1 VTGNSDEEP
10 LQIPVATVGGGPV
23 GLVLALL
30 LDKHGVRSVLFNTE
44 ETTRWHPKGS
54 SQGARTME
62 HFRRLGIADNV
73 RALGL
78 PADHPTD
85 VIYFTR
91 FGGWELARLPMP
103 SATEKLKAIAAAPK
117 TDQVPEPLHRA
128 NQMYV
133 EKFLLEHVRTR
144 PNITVRFGWRV
155 EDFIDDG
162 GGVTLHVIR
171 ERDGKRETWR
181 SVYLVGCDG
190 GQGMVRRALGIRY
203 AGQSLQ
209 QAYMGGRMFSTHVRV
224 PTFARDFLRNDL
236 GFQYWVV
243 NPELRTTIT
252 SVNGADEF
260 MFWTRAKDESAE
272 ADDSVVANA
281 MRRSTNSNIA
291 VEVLAHHPWT
301 AGMALVAERY
311 GAGRVFLAG
320 DSVHLFTPTGGFGMN
335 TGVDD
340 AANLAWKLAAMVQDW
355 GGSGLLA
362 SYEAERKPIALRNTG
377 AARQLS
383 KNIGDIAIP
392 PAVEENSPIGEQ
404 ARRELGAVLST
415 CGEQYG
421 SIGVQ
426 LGARYD
432 GSPIVAE
439 NGAPPSDDF
448 INYTP
453 SSVPGGRAPHF
464 WLDDGR
470 GFGSSLFDRLGP
482 RFTLLRLGG
491 KAPTAS
497 ALAEATAQAEIP
509 FTIVDCPDNEA
520 RDLYGCDLALI
531 RPDQHVAWRGNVEPA
546 DPKRLLA
553 RVTGAYS
560 WDQAHSE

>member
-1 VTGNSDEEP
+1 VTGAADEEP
-10 LQIPVATVGGGPV
+10 LQIPVAIVGGGPV
-23 GLVLALL
+23 GLMLALL
-30 LDKHGVRSVLFNTE
+30 LDRHGVRSVLFNTE

-62 HFRRLGIADNV
+62 HYRRLGIANNV
-73 RALGL
+73 RALGM

-103 SATEKLKAIAAAPK
+103 SAAQTVQAIAAAPK

-133 EKFLLEHVRTR
+133 EKFLLKHGRTR
-144 PNITVRFGWRV
+144 PNIVVRFGWRV
-155 EDFIDDG
+155 GDFADDG
-162 GGVTLHVIR
+162 DGVTLNAVC

-181 SVYLVGCDG
+181 SAYLAGCDG
-190 GQGMVRRALGIRY
+190 GQGLVRRALGIHY
-203 AGQSLQ
+203 SGGALQ

-224 PTFARDFLRNDL
+224 PTLARDFLRKNV
-236 GFQYWVV
+236 GFQYWVI

-252 SVNGADEF
+252 SVNGTDEF
-260 MFWTRAKDESAE
+260 MFWTRPKDENAE
-272 ADDSVVANA
+272 ADDRAVADA
-281 MRRSTNSNIA
+281 MRRSTNSDIA

-311 GAGRVFLAG
+311 GTGRVYLAG

-340 AANLAWKLAAMVQDW
+340 AANLAWKLAAMVQGW
-355 GGSGLLA
+355 GGNGLLA
-362 SYEAERKPIALRNTG
+362 SYEAERKPVAVRNTG

-383 KNIGDIAIP
+383 KNIGGLAIP
-392 PAVEENSPIGEQ
+392 PAVEQDSPAGEH
-404 ARRELGAVLST
+404 ARRELGALLST
-415 CGEQYG
+415 YGEQYG

-432 GSPIVAE
+432 GSPIVVE
-439 NGAPPSDDF
+439 NGTPPADDF
-448 INYTP
+448 INYMP

-464 WLDDGR
+464 WMDHGR
-470 GFGSSLFDRLGP
+470 GVGSSLFDHLGTG
-482 RFTLLRLGG
+482 FTLLRLGS
-491 KAPTAS
+491 KAPS
-497 ALAEATAQAEIP
+497 GSRLADAAAKAGIP
-509 FTIVDCPDNEA
+509 FNVLDCPYADA

-531 RPDQHVAWRGNVEPA
+531 RPDQHVAWRGNA
-546 DPKRLLA
+546 DAPDAERLLA
-553 RVTGAYS
+553 CAVGGAKR
-560 WDQAHSE
+560 

>member
-1 VTGNSDEEP
+1 MVDTQVSR
-10 LQIPVATVGGGPV
+10 IPIAIVGGGPV
-23 GLVLALL
+23 GLMLALF
-30 LDKHGVRSVLFNTE
+30 LDLYGVRSVLFNVE
-44 ETTRWHPKGS
+44 EMTRWHPKGS
-54 SQGARTME
+54 TQGARTME
-62 HFRRLGIADNV
+62 HYRRLGIAGNV

-103 SATEKLKAIAAAPK
+103 SATQTMQAIAASAK

-133 EKFLLEHVRTR
+133 EKFLLEYLRTR
-144 PNITVRFGWRV
+144 PNIVVRFGWRV
-155 EDFIDDG
+155 EDFADDG
-162 GGVTLHVIR
+162 DGVTINAVC
-171 ERDGKRETWR
+171 ERDGKRESWR
-181 SVYLVGCDG
+181 SAYLAGCDG
-190 GQGMVRRALGIRY
+190 GQGMVRRVLGIHY
-203 AGQSLQ
+203 TGGALQ

-224 PTFARDFLRNDL
+224 PTLARDFLRNDR
-236 GFQYWVV
+236 GFQYWAI

-252 SVNGADEF
+252 SVNGTDEF
-260 MFWTRAKDESAE
+260 MFWTRAKGEDAN
-272 ADDSVVANA
+272 ADDRAVVDA
-281 MRRSTNSNIA
+281 MRRSTNSDIA

-311 GAGRVFLAG
+311 GVGRVFLAG

-340 AANLAWKLAAMVQDW
+340 AANLAWKLAAMLQGW

-383 KNIGDIAIP
+383 KNIGDITIP
-392 PAVEENSPIGEQ
+392 PAVEDDTPAGEQ

-439 NGAPPSDDF
+439 EGAPPADDF

-453 SSVPGGRAPHF
+453 SSVPGGRTPHV
-464 WLDDGR
+464 WLDEKR
-470 GFGSSLFDRLGP
+470 NYGSSLYDQLGTG
-482 RFTLLRLGG
+482 FTLLRLGPNVPDTSVIV
-491 KAPTAS
+491 AA
-497 ALAEATAQAEIP
+497 AARQNIP
-509 FTIVDCPDNEA
+509 LKVLDVADTDA
-520 RDLYGCDLALI
+520 RDLYGCDLAVI
-531 RPDQHVAWRGNVEPA
+531 RPDQHVAWRGNKPMA
-546 DPKRLLA
+546 QPDRLFA
-553 RVTGAYS
+553 QFVGKAV
-560 WDQAHSE
+560 

>member
-1 VTGNSDEEP
+1 MTANSDEEP
-10 LQIPVATVGGGPV
+10 RQIPVAIVGGGPV

-30 LDKHGVRSVLFNTE
+30 LDKHGVSSVLFNTE

-62 HFRRLGIADNV
+62 HFRRLGIADKV

-103 SATEKLKAIAAAPK
+103 SAAEKIKVVAAASK
-117 TDQVPEPLHRA
+117 TNQVPEPLHRA

-144 PNITVRFGWRV
+144 PNIVVRFGWRV

-162 GGVTLHVIR
+162 KAVTLYAIR
-171 ERDGKRETWR
+171 ENDGTRETWR
-181 SVYLVGCDG
+181 SAYLVGCDG

-224 PTFARDFLRNDL
+224 PTLARDFLRKDL

-260 MFWTRAKDESAE
+260 MFWTRAKDENAE
-272 ADDSVVANA
+272 ADDRVVANA

-335 TGVDD
+335 TGIDD
-340 AANLAWKLAAMVQDW
+340 AANLAWKLAAMVQGW
-355 GGSGLLA
+355 GGSDLLA
-362 SYEAERKPIALRNTG
+362 SYEAERKPIAVRNTG

-392 PAVEENSPIGEQ
+392 PAIEQDSPAGEQ

-453 SSVPGGRAPHF
+453 SSIPGGRAPHF
-464 WLDDGR
+464 WMDDGR

-482 RFTLLRLGG
+482 GFTLLRLGG
-491 KAPTAS
+491 EAPAAS
-497 ALAEATAQAEIP
+497 ALTEAAAQAAIP
-509 FTIVDCPDNEA
+509 FKIIDCPDDEA
-520 RDLYGCDLALI
+520 RDLYGYDLALI
-531 RPDQHVAWRGNVEPA
+531 RPDQHVAWRGNAVTSDA
-546 DPKRLLA
+546 DRLWA
-553 RVTGAYS
+553 RVTGAGS
-560 WDQAHSE
+560 PDKII

>member
-1 VTGNSDEEP
+1 MADT
-10 LQIPVATVGGGPV
+10 QITHTPIAIVGGGPV
-23 GLVLALL
+23 GLMLALL
-30 LDKHGVRSVLFNTE
+30 LDRHGVRCVLFNTE

-62 HFRRLGIADNV
+62 HYRRLGIAGKV
-73 RALGL
+73 RVLGL

-103 SATEKLKAIAAAPK
+103 STTEKLKAIAAAHR

-144 PNITVRFGWRV
+144 PNIVVRFGWRV
-155 EDFIDDG
+155 EDFADNGD
-162 GGVTLHVIR
+162 GVTVNAVC
-171 ERDGKRETWR
+171 ERDGRRETWR
-181 SVYLVGCDG
+181 SAYLAGCDG
-190 GQGMVRRALGIRY
+190 GQGLVRRALGIHY
-203 AGQSLQ
+203 SGAALQ

-224 PTFARDFLRNDL
+224 PTLARDFLRKDI
-236 GFQYWVV
+236 GFQYWVI

-252 SVNGADEF
+252 SVNGTDEF
-260 MFWTRAKDESAE
+260 MFWTRPKSENAD
-272 ADDSVVANA
+272 ADDRAVADA
-281 MRRSTNSNIA
+281 MRRSTNFDIA

-311 GAGRVFLAG
+311 GVGRVYLAG

-335 TGVDD
+335 TGIDD
-340 AANLAWKLAAMVQDW
+340 AANLAWKLAAMVQGW
-355 GGSGLLA
+355 GGNGLLS
-362 SYEAERKPIALRNTG
+362 SYEAERKPIAERNTG
-377 AARQLS
+377 AAKQLS

-392 PAVEENSPIGEQ
+392 PAVEQDSAAGEQ
-404 ARRELGAVLST
+404 ARRDLGAVLST

-439 NGAPPSDDF
+439 NGPPPADDF

-453 SSVPGGRAPHF
+453 SSVPGGRAPHL
-464 WLDDGR
+464 WVDEKR
-470 GFGSSLFDRLGP
+470 TYGSSLYDQLGTG
-482 RFTLLRLGG
+482 FTLLRLGPM
-491 KAPTAS
+491 APDTS
-497 ALAEATAQAEIP
+497 AIVAAAARQNIP
-509 FTIVDCPDNEA
+509 LKVLDVADTDA
-520 RDLYGCDLALI
+520 RYLYACDLALI
-531 RPDQHVAWRGNVEPA
+531 RPDQHVAWRGNEPMA
-546 DPKRLLA
+546 EPDRLLA
-553 RVTGAYS
+553 QLVGNA
-560 WDQAHSE
+560 EG

>member
-1 VTGNSDEEP
+1 MADT
-10 LQIPVATVGGGPV
+10 QTTHTPVAIVGGGPV
-23 GLVLALL
+23 GLMLALL
-30 LDKHGVRSVLFNTE
+30 LDLYGVRSVLFNTE

-62 HFRRLGIADNV
+62 HYRRLGIAGHV
-73 RALGL
+73 RTLGM

-103 SATEKLKAIAAAPK
+103 SAAQTQRKIAAAPK

-144 PNITVRFGWRV
+144 PNIVVRFGWRV
-155 EDFIDDG
+155 EDFADDG
-162 GGVTLHVIR
+162 DGVTVNAVCG
-171 ERDGKRETWR
+171 RDGRRETWR
-181 SVYLVGCDG
+181 SAYLAGCDG
-190 GQGMVRRALGIRY
+190 GQGLVRRALGIHYSGAALR
-203 AGQSLQ
+203 

-224 PTFARDFLRNDL
+224 PTLARDFLRKDV
-236 GFQYWVV
+236 GFQYWVI

-252 SVNGADEF
+252 SVNGTDEF
-260 MFWTRAKDESAE
+260 MFWTRPKSENAD
-272 ADDSVVANA
+272 ADDRAVADA
-281 MRRSTNSNIA
+281 MRRSTNSDIA

-311 GAGRVFLAG
+311 GAGRVYLAG

-335 TGVDD
+335 TGIDD
-340 AANLAWKLAAMVQDW
+340 AANLAWKLAAMVQGW
-355 GGSGLLA
+355 GGNGLLS
-362 SYEAERKPIALRNTG
+362 SYEAERKPIAERNTG
-377 AARQLS
+377 AAKQLS

-392 PAVEENSPIGEQ
+392 PAVEQDSAAGEL
-404 ARRELGAVLST
+404 ARRDLGAVLST

-432 GSPIVAE
+432 GSAIVAE
-439 NGAPPSDDF
+439 NGAPPADDF

-464 WLDDGR
+464 WLGQKR
-470 GFGSSLFDRLGP
+470 TYGSSLYDQLGTG
-482 RFTLLRLGG
+482 FTLLRLGP
-491 KAPTAS
+491 KAPDAS
-497 ALAEATAQAEIP
+497 VIVAAAARQKIPLKVLDVAET
-509 FTIVDCPDNEA
+509 DA
-520 RDLYGCDLALI
+520 RELYAYDLAVI
-531 RPDQHVAWRGNVEPA
+531 RPDQHVAWHGNKPMTRP
-546 DPKRLLA
+546 DQLLA
-553 RVTGAYS
+553 QFVGKAV
-560 WDQAHSE
+560 

>member
-1 VTGNSDEEP
+1 MAELTTSRV
-10 LQIPVATVGGGPV
+10 PVAIVGGGPV

-30 LDKHGVRSVLFNTE
+30 LDMYGVRSVLFNTE

-62 HFRRLGIADNV
+62 HFRRLGIAGEV
-73 RALGL
+73 RKMGL

-91 FGGWELARLPMP
+91 FGGYELARLPMP
-103 SATEKLKAIAAAPK
+103 SAAEKLETIATAPK

-133 EKFLLEHVRTR
+133 EKFLLAHVRTR
-144 PNITVRFGWRV
+144 PNIVVRFGWRV
-155 EDFIDDG
+155 KDFADDG
-162 GGVTLHVIR
+162 DGVTLNAVC

-181 SVYLVGCDG
+181 SAYLAGCDG
-190 GQGMVRRALGIRY
+190 GQGMVRRALGIHY
-203 AGQSLQ
+203 AGESLQ

-224 PTFARDFLRNDL
+224 PTLARDFLRGDR
-236 GFQYWVV
+236 GFQYWVI

-252 SVNGADEF
+252 SVNGTDEF
-260 MFWTRAKDESAE
+260 MFWTRSKGEDAV
-272 ADDSVVANA
+272 ADDRAVVDA
-281 MRRSTNSNIA
+281 MRRSTNSDIA

-311 GAGRVFLAG
+311 GTGRVFLAG
-320 DSVHLFTPTGGFGMN
+320 DSIHLFTPTGGFGMN

-340 AANLAWKLAAMVQDW
+340 AANLAWKLAAMVQGW
-355 GGSGLLA
+355 GGSELLA
-362 SYEAERKPIALRNTG
+362 SYEAERKPIAMRNTG

-383 KNIGDIAIP
+383 KNIGDIAVP
-392 PAVEENSPIGEQ
+392 PAIEDDSPAGEQ

-432 GSPIVAE
+432 GSPMVAE
-439 NGAPPSDDF
+439 NGAPPADDF
-448 INYTP
+448 IDYTP
-453 SSVPGGRAPHF
+453 SSVPGGRAPHV

-470 GFGSSLFDRLGP
+470 SFGNSLFDHLG
-482 RFTLLRLGG
+482 RGFTLLRFGTN
-491 KAPTAS
+491 APDAS
-497 ALAEATAQAEIP
+497 AMMAAAARRNIP
-509 FTIVDCPDNEA
+509 LKVLDVPDGDA
-520 RDLYGCDLALI
+520 RDLYQYDLALV
-531 RPDQHVAWRGNVEPA
+531 RPDQHIAWRGNQIES
-546 DPKRLLA
+546 DCNRLFA
-553 RVTGAYS
+553 QVVG
-560 WDQAHSE
+560 DVG

>member
-1 VTGNSDEEP
+1 MAELTTSR
-10 LQIPVATVGGGPV
+10 LPVAIVGGGPV

-30 LDKHGVRSVLFNTE
+30 LDMYGVRSVLFNTE

-62 HFRRLGIADNV
+62 HFRRLGIAGEV
-73 RALGL
+73 RKMGL

-91 FGGWELARLPMP
+91 FGGYELARLPMP
-103 SATEKLKAIAAAPK
+103 SAAEKLETIATAPK

-133 EKFLLEHVRTR
+133 EKFLLAHVRTR
-144 PNITVRFGWRV
+144 RNIVVRFGWRV
-155 EDFIDDG
+155 KDFADDG
-162 GGVTLHVIR
+162 DGVTLNAVC

-181 SVYLVGCDG
+181 SAYLAGCDG
-190 GQGMVRRALGIRY
+190 GQGMVRRALGIHY
-203 AGQSLQ
+203 AGESLQ

-224 PTFARDFLRNDL
+224 PTLARDFLRGDR
-236 GFQYWVV
+236 GFQYWVI

-252 SVNGADEF
+252 SVNGTDEF
-260 MFWTRAKDESAE
+260 MFWTRSKGEDAV
-272 ADDSVVANA
+272 ADDRAVVDA
-281 MRRSTNSNIA
+281 MRRSTNSDIA

-311 GAGRVFLAG
+311 GTGRVFLAG
-320 DSVHLFTPTGGFGMN
+320 DSIHLFTPTGGFGMN

-340 AANLAWKLAAMVQDW
+340 AANLAWKLAAMVQGW
-355 GGSGLLA
+355 GGSELLA
-362 SYEAERKPIALRNTG
+362 SYEAERKPIAMRNTG

-383 KNIGDIAIP
+383 KNIGDIAVP
-392 PAVEENSPIGEQ
+392 PAIEDGSPAGEQ

-432 GSPIVAE
+432 GSPMVAE
-439 NGAPPSDDF
+439 NGAPPADDF
-448 INYTP
+448 IDYTP
-453 SSVPGGRAPHF
+453 SSVPGGRAPHV

-470 GFGSSLFDRLGP
+470 SFGNSLFDHLG
-482 RFTLLRLGG
+482 RGFTLLRFGTN
-491 KAPTAS
+491 APDAS
-497 ALAEATAQAEIP
+497 AMMAAAARRNIP
-509 FTIVDCPDNEA
+509 LKVLDVPDGDA
-520 RDLYGCDLALI
+520 HDLYQSDLALV
-531 RPDQHVAWRGNVEPA
+531 RPDQHIAWRGNQIES
-546 DPKRLLA
+546 DCNRLFA
-553 RVTGAYS
+553 QVVG
-560 WDQAHSE
+560 DVG

>member
-1 VTGNSDEEP
+1 VTATADTESLS
-10 LQIPVATVGGGPV
+10 LQIPVAIVGGGPV
-23 GLVLALL
+23 GLGLALL

-44 ETTRWHPKGS
+44 EITRWHPKGS

-62 HFRRLGIADNV
+62 HFRRLGIANKV

-103 SATEKLKAIAAAPK
+103 SAAEKLRAIATAPK
-117 TDQVPEPLHRA
+117 TNQVPEPLHRA

-144 PNITVRFGWRV
+144 ANITVRFGWRV
-155 EDFIDDG
+155 ENFTDDG
-162 GGVTLHVIR
+162 DAVTLHAIN

-181 SVYLVGCDG
+181 SAYLAGCDG

-203 AGQSLQ
+203 AGESLQ

-224 PTFARDFLRNDL
+224 PTLARDFLRTDR
-236 GFQYWVV
+236 GFQYWVI

-260 MFWTRAKDESAE
+260 MFWTRARDENAD
-272 ADDSVVANA
+272 ADDRVVVDA
-281 MRRSTNSNIA
+281 MRRSTNSDIA

-340 AANLAWKLAAMVQDW
+340 AANLAWKLAAMVQGW
-355 GGSGLLA
+355 GGGGLLA

-383 KNIGDIAIP
+383 KNIGDITIP
-392 PAVEENSPIGEQ
+392 PAVEDDSAAGER
-404 ARRELGAVLST
+404 ARCELGAALST

-439 NGAPPSDDF
+439 DGAPPTDDF

-464 WLDDGR
+464 WVDDGR
-470 GFGSSLFDRLGP
+470 GFGSSLFDRLGTG
-482 RFTLLRLGG
+482 FTLLRLGG
-491 KAPTAS
+491 RAPSGS
-497 ALAEATAQAEIP
+497 ALAEAAAQTRIP
-509 FTIVDCPDNEA
+509 FKLLDCADDEA

-531 RPDQHVAWRGNVEPA
+531 RPDQHVAWRGNATPA
-546 DPKRLLA
+546 DAERLITRTVGARKR
-553 RVTGAYS
+553 
-560 WDQAHSE
+560 

>member
-1 VTGNSDEEP
+1 MAELAASR
-10 LQIPVATVGGGPV
+10 IPVAIVGGGPV

-30 LDKHGVRSVLFNTE
+30 LDMYGVRSVLFNTE

-54 SQGARTME
+54 SEGARTME
-62 HFRRLGIADNV
+62 HFRRLGIAGEV
-73 RALGL
+73 RKMGL

-103 SATEKLKAIAAAPK
+103 SAAEKLKAIAAAPA
-117 TDQVPEPLHRA
+117 TDQVPEPLHRT
-128 NQMYV
+128 NQMYL
-133 EKFLLEHVRTR
+133 ERFLLEHVRRR
-144 PNITVRFGWRV
+144 PNIVVRFGWRV
-155 EDFIDDG
+155 EEFADDG
-162 GGVTLHVIR
+162 AGVTLTAIR
-171 ERDGKRETWR
+171 ESDGDSEIWR
-181 SVYLVGCDG
+181 TDYLAGCDG
-190 GQGMVRRALGIRY
+190 GQGMVRRALGIHY
-203 AGQSLQ
+203 AGESLQ

-224 PTFARDFLRNDL
+224 PTLARDFLRKDL

-260 MFWTRAKDESAE
+260 MFWTRPKGENAA
-272 ADDSVVANA
+272 ADDRAVVDA
-281 MRRSTNSNIA
+281 MRRSTNSDIA

-320 DSVHLFTPTGGFGMN
+320 DAVHLFTPTGGFGMN

-340 AANLAWKLAAMVQDW
+340 AANLAWKLAAMVQGW
-355 GGSGLLA
+355 GGNDLLA
-362 SYEAERKPIALRNTG
+362 SYEAERKPIAVRNTG

-392 PAVEENSPIGEQ
+392 PAVEDDSPAGEQ

-432 GSPIVAE
+432 GSPIVAA
-439 NGAPPSDDF
+439 NGAPPADRFDT
-448 INYTP
+448 YTP
-453 SSVPGGRAPHF
+453 TSIPGGRTPHV
-464 WLDDGR
+464 WLDDKR
-470 GFGSSLFDRLGP
+470 EFGSSLFDHLGP
-482 RFTLLRLGG
+482 GFTLLRLGAN
-491 KAPTAS
+491 APDAS
-497 ALAEATAQAEIP
+497 AMVSAAAQRKIP
-509 FTIVDCPDNEA
+509 LTVLNIANPDA
-520 RDLYGCDLALI
+520 RDLYECDLVLV
-531 RPDQHVAWRGNVEPA
+531 RPDQHVAWRGNRVA
-546 DPKRLLA
+546 SDPDRLFAQLVGDA
-553 RVTGAYS
+553 A
-560 WDQAHSE
+560 

>member
-1 VTGNSDEEP
+1 MADTESLS
-10 LQIPVATVGGGPV
+10 LQIPVAIVGGGPV

-62 HFRRLGIADNV
+62 HFRRLGIANKV

-103 SATEKLKAIAAAPK
+103 SAAEKLETIAAAPK
-117 TDQVPEPLHRA
+117 TDQVLEPLHRA

-133 EKFLLEHVRTR
+133 EKYLLEHVRTR
-144 PNITVRFGWRV
+144 ANITVRFGWRV
-155 EDFIDDG
+155 ENFIDDG
-162 GGVTLHVIR
+162 DGVTLHAIN
-171 ERDGKRETWR
+171 ERDGKHETWR
-181 SVYLVGCDG
+181 SAYLAGCDG
-190 GQGMVRRALGIRY
+190 GQGMVRRELGIRY
-203 AGQSLQ
+203 AGESLQ
-209 QAYMGGRMFSTHVRV
+209 QAYMGGRMFSTHVRL
-224 PTFARDFLRNDL
+224 PTLARDFLRTDR
-236 GFQYWVV
+236 GFQYWVI

-260 MFWTRAKDESAE
+260 MFWTRATGESAD

-281 MRRSTNSNIA
+281 MRRSTNTDIA

-301 AGMALVAERY
+301 AGMALVAECY

-340 AANLAWKLAAMVQDW
+340 AANLAWKLAAMVQGW
-355 GGSGLLA
+355 GGDGLLA

-392 PAVEENSPIGEQ
+392 PALEQESPEGEQ
-404 ARRELGAVLST
+404 ARRELGAILST

-432 GSPIVAE
+432 GSLIVAE
-439 NGAPPSDDF
+439 DGAPPTDDF

-464 WLDDGR
+464 WIDGGR
-470 GFGSSLFDRLGP
+470 GFGSSLFDRLGTG
-482 RFTLLRLGG
+482 FTLLRLGG
-491 KAPTAS
+491 RTPSSS
-497 ALAEATAQAEIP
+497 ALAEAAAQTRIP
-509 FTIVDCPDNEA
+509 FKVLDCADDEA

-531 RPDQHVAWRGNVEPA
+531 RPDQHVAWRGNANPA
-546 DPKRLLA
+546 DAEHLIARTVGARKR
-553 RVTGAYS
+553 
-560 WDQAHSE
+560 

>member
-1 VTGNSDEEP
+1 MADDEP
-10 LQIPVATVGGGPV
+10 LRAPVAIVGGGPV
-23 GLVLALL
+23 GLMLALL
-30 LDKHGVRSVLFNTE
+30 LDRHGVRSALFNTE

-62 HFRRLGIADNV
+62 HFRRLGIADAV

-78 PADHPTD
+78 PVDHPTD

-103 SATEKLKAIAAAPK
+103 SAAEKLKAIAAAPK

-144 PNITVRFGWRV
+144 PNIAVRFGWRV
-155 EDFIDDG
+155 EDFSDDG
-162 GGVTLHVIR
+162 EGITLNAVR

-181 SVYLVGCDG
+181 SAYLAGCDG
-190 GQGMVRRALGIRY
+190 GQGMVRRSLGIHY
-203 AGQSLQ
+203 SGESLR

-224 PTFARDFLRNDL
+224 PTLARDFLRNDR

-252 SVNGADEF
+252 SVNGTDEF
-260 MFWTRAKDESAE
+260 MFWTRPKDANAD
-272 ADDSVVANA
+272 ADDRAVADA
-281 MRRSTNSNIA
+281 MRRSTKSDIA

-311 GAGRVFLAG
+311 GVGRVFLAG

-335 TGVDD
+335 TGIDD
-340 AANLAWKLAAMVQDW
+340 AAKLAAMVQGW
-355 GGSGLLA
+355 GGGGLPA
-362 SYEAERKPIALRNTG
+362 SYEAERKPVAVRNTG

-392 PAVEENSPIGEQ
+392 PALEDDSPAGAQ

-421 SIGVQ
+421 SLGVQ

-432 GSPIVAE
+432 GSPVIAE
-439 NGAPPSDDF
+439 NGAPPADDF
-448 INYTP
+448 IDYTP
-453 SSVPGGRAPHF
+453 SSVPGGRAPHV
-464 WLDDGR
+464 WMDDGR
-470 GFGSSLFDRLGP
+470 GNGSSLFDRLGTG
-482 RFTLLRLGG
+482 FTLLRLGRH
-491 KAPTAS
+491 APAGS
-497 ALAEATAQAEIP
+497 ALANAAARARIP
-509 FTIVDCPDNEA
+509 FKVLDCPDGDA

-531 RPDQHVAWRGNVEPA
+531 RPDQHVAWRGQA
-546 DPKRLLA
+546 DAVDAERLIA
-553 RVTGAYS
+553 RVVGGTR
-560 WDQAHSE
+560 

>member
-1 VTGNSDEEP
+1 MAVGRTGMADT
-10 LQIPVATVGGGPV
+10 QITRIPIAIVGGGPV
-23 GLVLALL
+23 GLMLALL
-30 LDKHGVRSVLFNTE
+30 LDLYGVRSVLFNIE
-44 ETTRWHPKGS
+44 KTTRWHPKGS
-54 SQGARTME
+54 SQGSRTME
-62 HFRRLGIADNV
+62 HYRRLGIAGKV

-103 SATEKLKAIAAAPK
+103 SAAETQRKIAAAPK

-133 EKFLLEHVRTR
+133 ERFLLEHVRTR
-144 PNITVRFGWRV
+144 PNIVVRFGWRV
-155 EDFIDDG
+155 EDFADDSD
-162 GGVTLHVIR
+162 GVTLNIVR
-171 ERDGKRETWR
+171 ERDGARETWR
-181 SVYLVGCDG
+181 SAYLVGCDG
-190 GQGMVRRALGIRY
+190 GQGLVRRTLGIRY
-203 AGQSLQ
+203 SGESLQ

-224 PTFARDFLRNDL
+224 PTLARDFLRKVR

-252 SVNGADEF
+252 AVNGTDEF
-260 MFWTRAKDESAE
+260 MFWTRAKDDNAD
-272 ADDSVVANA
+272 ADDRAVIDA
-281 MRRSTNSNIA
+281 MRRSTNSDIA

-311 GAGRVFLAG
+311 AAGRVFLAG

-340 AANLAWKLAAMVQDW
+340 AANLAWKLAATVQGW

-362 SYEAERKPIALRNTG
+362 SYEAERKPIAERNTG

-383 KNIGDIAIP
+383 KNIGAIAIP
-392 PAVEENSPIGEQ
+392 PAVEENSSVGEQ

-432 GSPIVAE
+432 GSSIIAE
-439 NGAPPSDDF
+439 DGAPPTDDF
-448 INYTP
+448 INYAP
-453 SSVPGGRAPHF
+453 SSVPGGRTPHV
-464 WLDDGR
+464 WLDDKR
-470 GFGSSLFDRLGP
+470 TYGSSLYDQLGTG
-482 RFTLLRLGG
+482 FTLLRLGPN
-491 KAPTAS
+491 APDAS
-497 ALAEATAQAEIP
+497 VIVAAAARQNIP
-509 FTIVDCPDNEA
+509 LKVLDVADADA
-520 RDLYGCDLALI
+520 RDLYACDLAII
-531 RPDQHVAWRGNVEPA
+531 RPDQHIAWRGNKPMA
-546 DPKRLLA
+546 RLDRLLA
-553 RVTGAYS
+553 QFVGEAV
-560 WDQAHSE
+560 

>member
-1 VTGNSDEEP
+1 
-10 LQIPVATVGGGPV
+10 
-23 GLVLALL
+23 
-30 LDKHGVRSVLFNTE
+30 
-44 ETTRWHPKGS
+44 
-54 SQGARTME
+54 ME
-62 HFRRLGIADNV
+62 HYRRLGIAGNV

-103 SATEKLKAIAAAPK
+103 SATQTMQAIAASAK

-133 EKFLLEHVRTR
+133 EKFLLEYLRTR
-144 PNITVRFGWRV
+144 PNIVVRFGWRV
-155 EDFIDDG
+155 EDFADDG
-162 GGVTLHVIR
+162 DGVTINAVC
-171 ERDGKRETWR
+171 ERDGKRESWR
-181 SVYLVGCDG
+181 SAYLAGCDG
-190 GQGMVRRALGIRY
+190 GQGMVRRVLGVHY
-203 AGQSLQ
+203 TGGALQ

-224 PTFARDFLRNDL
+224 PTLARDFLRNDR
-236 GFQYWVV
+236 GFQYWVI

-252 SVNGADEF
+252 SVNGTDEF
-260 MFWTRAKDESAE
+260 MFWTRAKGEDAN
-272 ADDSVVANA
+272 ADDRAVVDA
-281 MRRSTNSNIA
+281 MRRSTNSDIA

-311 GAGRVFLAG
+311 GVGRVFLAG

-340 AANLAWKLAAMVQDW
+340 AANLAWKLAAMLQGW

-392 PAVEENSPIGEQ
+392 PAVEDDTPAGEQ

-439 NGAPPSDDF
+439 EGAPPADDF

-453 SSVPGGRAPHF
+453 SSVPGGRTPHV
-464 WLDDGR
+464 WLDEKR
-470 GFGSSLFDRLGP
+470 NYGSSLYDQLGTG
-482 RFTLLRLGG
+482 FTLLRLGPN
-491 KAPTAS
+491 APDTSVIVA
-497 ALAEATAQAEIP
+497 AAARQNIP
-509 FTIVDCPDNEA
+509 LKVLDVADTDA
-520 RDLYGCDLALI
+520 RDLYGCDLAVI
-531 RPDQHVAWRGNVEPA
+531 RPDQHVAWRGNEPMA
-546 DPKRLLA
+546 RPDRLLA
-553 RVTGAYS
+553 QFVGKAV
-560 WDQAHSE
+560 

>member
-1 VTGNSDEEP
+1 VSAAADAAP
-10 LQIPVATVGGGPV
+10 FQIPVAIVGGGPV
-23 GLVLALL
+23 GLILALL
-30 LDKHGVRSVLFNTE
+30 LDRHGVRSVLFNTE

-62 HFRRLGIADNV
+62 HFRRLGIAGHV
-73 RALGL
+73 RTLGM

-91 FGGWELARLPMP
+91 FGGWELARLSMP
-103 SATEKLKAIAAAPK
+103 SAAEKLKAIAAAPK

-133 EKFLLEHVRTR
+133 EKFLLEQVRTR
-144 PNITVRFGWRV
+144 PNIVVRFGWRV
-155 EDFIDDG
+155 DDFTDDG
-162 GGVTLHVIR
+162 DGVTLTAIC
-171 ERDGKRETWR
+171 EGDGKRETWR
-181 SVYLVGCDG
+181 SAYLAGCDG
-190 GQGMVRRALGIRY
+190 GQGMVRRALGIHY
-203 AGQSLQ
+203 SGAALQ

-224 PTFARDFLRNDL
+224 PTLARDFLRKDV
-236 GFQYWVV
+236 GFQYWVI

-252 SVNGADEF
+252 SVNGDDEF
-260 MFWTRAKDESAE
+260 MFWTRPKSENAD
-272 ADDSVVANA
+272 ADDRAVADA
-281 MRRSTNSNIA
+281 MRRSTNSDIA

-311 GAGRVFLAG
+311 GAGRVYLAG

-335 TGVDD
+335 TGADD
-340 AANLAWKLAAMVQDW
+340 AANLAWKLAAMVQGW
-355 GGSGLLA
+355 GGSNLVA
-362 SYEAERKPIALRNTG
+362 SYEAERKPIAMRNTG

-383 KNIGDIAIP
+383 KNIGALTIP
-392 PAVEENSPIGEQ
+392 PALEQNSPAGAQ
-404 ARRELGAVLST
+404 ARRELGALLST
-415 CGEQYG
+415 YGEQYG

-439 NGAPPSDDF
+439 NGAPPADDF

-470 GFGSSLFDRLGP
+470 GFGSSLFDRLGTG
-482 RFTLLRLGG
+482 FTLLRLGG
-491 KAPTAS
+491 NAPS
-497 ALAEATAQAEIP
+497 GLALVQAAAGAGIP
-509 FTIVDCPDNEA
+509 CDLLDCPDGDA

-531 RPDQHVAWRGNVEPA
+531 RPDQHVAWRGNQLPA
-546 DPKRLLA
+546 DCDRLLA
-553 RVTGAYS
+553 QLNGSVS
-560 WDQAHSE
+560 

>member
-1 VTGNSDEEP
+1 MTEMQVGK
-10 LQIPVATVGGGPV
+10 IPVAIVGGGPV
-23 GLVLALL
+23 GLMLALL
-30 LDKHGVRSVLFNTE
+30 LDRHGVRSVLFNTE

-62 HFRRLGIADNV
+62 HYRRLGIAGQV

-91 FGGWELARLPMP
+91 FGGYELARLPMP
-103 SATEKLKAIAAAPK
+103 SPAQMLRAVAAAPK

-144 PNITVRFGWRV
+144 ANIVVRFGWRV
-155 EDFIDDG
+155 EDFADDG
-162 GGVTLHVIR
+162 DGVTVNAVC
-171 ERDGKRETWR
+171 ERDGRREAWR
-181 SVYLVGCDG
+181 SSYLAGCDG
-190 GQGMVRRALGIRY
+190 GQGLVRRTLGIRY
-203 AGQSLQ
+203 SGESLQ
-209 QAYMGGRMFSTHVRV
+209 QAYMGGRMFSTHIRV
-224 PTFARDFLRNDL
+224 PTLARDFLRDDR
-236 GFQYWVV
+236 GFQYWVI
-243 NPELRTTIT
+243 NSELRTTIT
-252 SVNGADEF
+252 SVNGTDEF
-260 MFWTRAKDESAE
+260 MFWTRATDETAA
-272 ADDSVVANA
+272 ADDRAVVDA
-281 MRRSTNSNIA
+281 MRRSTNSDIA

-311 GAGRVFLAG
+311 GSGRVWLAG
-320 DSVHLFTPTGGFGMN
+320 DAIHLFTPTGGFGMN

-340 AANLAWKLAAMVQDW
+340 AANLAWKLAAMVQGW

-362 SYEAERKPIALRNTG
+362 SYEAERKPVALRNTG

-392 PAVEENSPIGEQ
+392 PAVEDDSPAGEQ
-404 ARRELGAVLST
+404 ARRDLGAILST

-439 NGAPPSDDF
+439 NGAPPPDDF
-448 INYTP
+448 IDYTP

-464 WLDDGR
+464 WLNDGR
-470 GFGSSLFDRLGP
+470 DFGNSLFDRLGTG
-482 RFTLLRLGG
+482 FTLLRLSG
-491 KAPTAS
+491 KAPSGS
-497 ALAEATAQAEIP
+497 ALAETAARMGIP
-509 FTIVDCPDNEA
+509 YTVLDCPDVEA

-531 RPDQHVAWRGNVEPA
+531 RPDQHVAWRGNQTLA
-546 DPKRLLA
+546 DSGRLFGQL
-553 RVTGAYS
+553 TGNVG
-560 WDQAHSE
+560 

>member
-1 VTGNSDEEP
+1 MNLHTADEV
-10 LQIPVATVGGGPV
+10 LQAPVAVVGGGPV
-23 GLVLALL
+23 GLMLALL
-30 LDKHGVRSVLFNTE
+30 LDRHGVPSVLFNTE

-62 HFRRLGIADNV
+62 HYRRLGIAGHI
-73 RALGL
+73 RTLGL

-103 SATEKLKAIAAAPK
+103 SAAEMIQKIAAAPK

-133 EKFLLEHVRTR
+133 EKFLLEYARTR
-144 PNITVRFGWRV
+144 PNIVVRFGWRV

-162 GGVTLHVIR
+162 DGVTLHALC
-171 ERDGKRETWR
+171 ERDGRRETWR
-181 SVYLVGCDG
+181 SAYLAGCDG
-190 GQGMVRRALGIRY
+190 GQGMVRRALGIHY
-203 AGQSLQ
+203 SGAALQ

-224 PTFARDFLRNDL
+224 PTLARDFLRRNI
-236 GFQYWVV
+236 GFQYWVI

-260 MFWTRAKDESAE
+260 MFWTRPKNESAD
-272 ADDSVVANA
+272 ADDGAVADA
-281 MRRSTNSNIA
+281 MRRSTNSDIA

-320 DSVHLFTPTGGFGMN
+320 DAVHLFTPTGGFGMN

-340 AANLAWKLAAMVQDW
+340 AANLAWKLAAIVQGW
-355 GGSGLLA
+355 GGGGLLA
-362 SYEAERKPIALRNTG
+362 SYEAERKPVAARNTG

-383 KNIGDIAIP
+383 KNIGGLEIP
-392 PAVEENSPIGEQ
+392 VVIEQDSPAGEQ
-404 ARRELGAVLST
+404 ARHELGALLAT
-415 CGEQYG
+415 YGEQYG

-439 NGAPPSDDF
+439 SGAPPADDF

-453 SSVPGGRAPHF
+453 SSVPGGRAPHV
-464 WLDDGR
+464 WMDDSR
-470 GFGSSLFDRLGP
+470 GFGSSLFDRLGSG
-482 RFTLLRLGG
+482 FALLRLGG
-491 KAPTAS
+491 KAPNGS
-497 ALAEATAQAEIP
+497 ALTEAAARTGVP
-509 FTIVDCPDNEA
+509 FQVLDCPDNEA
-520 RDLYGCDLALI
+520 RDLYGCDLALV
-531 RPDQHVAWRGNVEPA
+531 RPDQHVAWRGNKPPVDA
-546 DPKRLLA
+546 DRLLA
-553 RVTGAYS
+553 QVTGR
-560 WDQAHSE
+560 

>member
-1 VTGNSDEEP
+1 MTDTKVKHMP
-10 LQIPVATVGGGPV
+10 IAIIGGGPV
-23 GLVLALL
+23 GLMLALL
-30 LDKHGVRSVLFNTE
+30 LDKHGVRSVLFNIE

-62 HFRRLGIADNV
+62 HYRRLGIGDRV

-91 FGGWELARLPMP
+91 FGGLELARLSMP
-103 SATEKLKAIAAAPK
+103 SAAEKLQAIAVASK

-133 EKFLLEHVRTR
+133 EKFLFEHVRTR
-144 PNITVRFGWRV
+144 PNIVDRFGWRV
-155 EDFIDDG
+155 EEFSDDG
-162 GGVTLHVIR
+162 DGVTINAVR
-171 ERDGKRETWR
+171 ERDGSHEIWR
-181 SVYLVGCDG
+181 TAYLAGCDG
-190 GQGMVRRALGIRY
+190 GQGMVRRALDIHYSGE
-203 AGQSLQ
+203 SLQ

-224 PTFARDFLRNDL
+224 PTLGRDFLRGNR
-236 GFQYWVV
+236 GFQYWVI

-252 SVNGADEF
+252 SVNGTDEF
-260 MFWTRAKDESAE
+260 MFWTRAEGETAD
-272 ADDSVVANA
+272 ADDSAVVNA
-281 MRRSTNSNIA
+281 MRRSTNSDIA

-311 GAGRVFLAG
+311 GAGRIFLAG
-320 DSVHLFTPTGGFGMN
+320 DSAHLFTPTGGFGMN

-340 AANLAWKLAAMVQDW
+340 AANLAWKLAAMVQGW
-355 GGSGLLA
+355 GGRGLLA
-362 SYEAERKPIALRNTG
+362 SYETERKPIAVRNTG

-392 PAVEENSPIGEQ
+392 PAVEDNSTAGEQ

-415 CGEQYG
+415 CGDQYG

-439 NGAPPSDDF
+439 NGAPPADSF
-448 INYTP
+448 VTYTP
-453 SSVPGGRAPHF
+453 SSVPGGRAPHVWF
-464 WLDDGR
+464 DEKRTYGN
-470 GFGSSLFDRLGP
+470 SLYDRLGAD
-482 RFTLLRLGG
+482 FTLLRLGPH
-491 KAPTAS
+491 APDISVMMA
-497 ALAEATAQAEIP
+497 AAVRQNIP
-509 FTIVDCPDNEA
+509 LKVLDVPDTDS
-520 RDLYGCDLALI
+520 RDLYERDLVII
-531 RPDQHVAWRGNVEPA
+531 RPDQHVAWRGNNTA
-546 DPKRLLA
+546 DPDRIFAQVVGKTA
-553 RVTGAYS
+553 
-560 WDQAHSE
+560 

>member
-1 VTGNSDEEP
+1 MAETP
-10 LQIPVATVGGGPV
+10 ITHTPIAIVGGGPV
-23 GLVLALL
+23 GLMLALL
-30 LDKHGVRSVLFNTE
+30 LDLYGVRSVLFNTE

-62 HFRRLGIADNV
+62 HFRRLGIAGDA
-73 RALGL
+73 RTLGL

-103 SATEKLKAIAAAPK
+103 SAAEKLKAIAAAPK

-133 EKFLLEHVRTR
+133 EKFLLEYVRTR
-144 PNITVRFGWRV
+144 PNIVVRFGWRV
-155 EDFIDDG
+155 EDFTDDG
-162 GGVTLHVIR
+162 DGVTLNAIC
-171 ERDGKRETWR
+171 ERDGKRQTWR
-181 SVYLVGCDG
+181 SAYLAGCDG
-190 GQGMVRRALGIRY
+190 GQGTVRRALGIHY
-203 AGQSLQ
+203 SGAALQ

-224 PTFARDFLRNDL
+224 PTLARDFLRKDV
-236 GFQYWVV
+236 GFQYWVI

-252 SVNGADEF
+252 SVNGDDEF
-260 MFWTRAKDESAE
+260 MFWTRPKSENAD
-272 ADDSVVANA
+272 ADDRAVADA
-281 MRRSTNSNIA
+281 MRRSTNSDIA

-311 GAGRVFLAG
+311 GAGRVYLAG

-335 TGVDD
+335 TGIDD
-340 AANLAWKLAAMVQDW
+340 AANLAWKLAAMVQGW
-355 GGSGLLA
+355 GGSGLLS
-362 SYEAERKPIALRNTG
+362 SYEAERKPIAERNTG
-377 AARQLS
+377 AAKQLS
-383 KNIGDIAIP
+383 KNIGDVHIP
-392 PAVEENSPIGEQ
+392 PAVEQDSPAGEQ

-432 GSPIVAE
+432 GSAIVAE
-439 NGAPPSDDF
+439 NGAPPADDF

-464 WLDDGR
+464 WLDEKR
-470 GFGSSLFDRLGP
+470 NYGSSLYDQLGTG
-482 RFTLLRLGG
+482 FTL
-491 KAPTAS
+491 TAYPLKS
-497 ALAEATAQAEIP
+497 GTNHI
-509 FTIVDCPDNEA
+509 
-520 RDLYGCDLALI
+520 
-531 RPDQHVAWRGNVEPA
+531 
-546 DPKRLLA
+546 
-553 RVTGAYS
+553 
-560 WDQAHSE
+560 

>member
-1 VTGNSDEEP
+1 LTEP
-10 LQIPVATVGGGPV
+10 LQIPVAIVGGGPV

-30 LDKHGVRSVLFNTE
+30 LDRHGVRSVLFNTE

-62 HFRRLGIADNV
+62 HFRRLGIADKV
-73 RALGL
+73 RKLGL

-103 SATEKLKAIAAAPK
+103 SAAEKLKAIAAAPK

-133 EKFLLEHVRTR
+133 EKFLFEHVRTR
-144 PNITVRFGWRV
+144 PNITLRFGWRV
-155 EDFIDDG
+155 EDFIDDSE
-162 GGVTLHVIR
+162 GVTLNAIR

-181 SVYLVGCDG
+181 SAYLAGCDG
-190 GQGMVRRALGIRY
+190 GQGLVRRTLGIRY
-203 AGQSLQ
+203 SGESLQ

-224 PTFARDFLRNDL
+224 PTLARDFLRKDR

-252 SVNGADEF
+252 SVNGTDEF
-260 MFWTRAKDESAE
+260 MFWTRAKDGSSD
-272 ADDSVVANA
+272 ADDRMVADA
-281 MRRSTNSNIA
+281 MRRSTNSDIA

-311 GAGRVFLAG
+311 GTDRIFLAG
-320 DSVHLFTPTGGFGMN
+320 DAVHLFTPTGGFGMN

-340 AANLAWKLAAMVQDW
+340 AANLAWKLAAMVQGW

-362 SYEAERKPIALRNTG
+362 SYEAERTPIAVRNTG

-392 PAVEENSPIGEQ
+392 PAVEQDSPAGER
-404 ARRELGAVLST
+404 ARRELGAILST

-432 GSPIVAE
+432 GSPIIAE
-439 NGAPPSDDF
+439 DGAPPADDF
-448 INYTP
+448 ISYKP

-464 WLDDGR
+464 WMDDGR
-470 GFGSSLFDRLGP
+470 GFGSSLFDRLGTG
-482 RFTLLRLGG
+482 FTLLRLND
-491 KAPTAS
+491 KAPAGS
-497 ALAEATAQAEIP
+497 ALASAAARADIP
-509 FTIVDCPDNEA
+509 FEVLYCADSEA

-531 RPDQHVAWRGNVEPA
+531 RPDQHIAWRGNAEPA
-546 DPKRLLA
+546 DAERLLTRA
-553 RVTGAYS
+553 VGDDKR
-560 WDQAHSE
+560 

>member
-1 VTGNSDEEP
+1 MAELTTSRF
-10 LQIPVATVGGGPV
+10 PVAIVGGGPV

-30 LDKHGVRSVLFNTE
+30 LDMYGVRSVLFNTE

-62 HFRRLGIADNV
+62 HFRRLGIAGEV
-73 RALGL
+73 RKMGL
-78 PADHPTD
+78 PAEHPTD

-91 FGGWELARLPMP
+91 FGGYELARLPMP
-103 SATEKLKAIAAAPK
+103 SAAEKLKAIAAAPK

-133 EKFLLEHVRTR
+133 EKFLLAHVRTR
-144 PNITVRFGWRV
+144 PNIVVRFGWRV
-155 EDFIDDG
+155 KDFADDG
-162 GGVTLHVIR
+162 DGVTLNAVC

-181 SVYLVGCDG
+181 SAYLAGCDG
-190 GQGMVRRALGIRY
+190 GQGMVRRALGIHY
-203 AGQSLQ
+203 AGESLQ

-224 PTFARDFLRNDL
+224 PTLARDFLRCDR
-236 GFQYWVV
+236 GFQYWVI

-252 SVNGADEF
+252 SVNGTDEF
-260 MFWTRAKDESAE
+260 MFWTRSKGEDAV
-272 ADDSVVANA
+272 ADDRTVVDA
-281 MRRSTNSNIA
+281 MRRSTNSDIA

-311 GAGRVFLAG
+311 GTGRVFLAG
-320 DSVHLFTPTGGFGMN
+320 DSIHLFTPTGGFGMN

-340 AANLAWKLAAMVQDW
+340 AANLAWKLAAMVQGW
-355 GGSGLLA
+355 GGSELLA
-362 SYEAERKPIALRNTG
+362 SYETERKPIAVRNTG

-383 KNIGDIAIP
+383 KNIGDIAVP
-392 PAVEENSPIGEQ
+392 PAIEDDSPAGEQ

-432 GSPIVAE
+432 GSPMVAE
-439 NGAPPSDDF
+439 NGAPPADDF
-448 INYTP
+448 NDYTP
-453 SSVPGGRAPHF
+453 SGVPGGRAPHV

-470 GFGSSLFDRLGP
+470 GFGSSLFDRLGVG
-482 RFTLLRLGG
+482 FTLLRLGG
-491 KAPTAS
+491 SPPDAS
-497 ALAEATAQAEIP
+497 AMMAAAARRNIP
-509 FTIVDCPDNEA
+509 LKVLDVPDGDA
-520 RDLYGCDLALI
+520 RDLYQCDLALV
-531 RPDQHVAWRGNVEPA
+531 RPDQHIAWRGNQIES
-546 DPKRLLA
+546 DCNRLFA
-553 RVTGAYS
+553 QVVG
-560 WDQAHSE
+560 DVG